1 MLISD
6 WCSDVCSSELIGRA
20 LGRLVAG
27 LTPELLIEL
36 VARAALH
43 PAQVAGREILLQL
56 VEHQVVAS
64 GLGVQE
70 VRAWDVRSREADGIG
85 AEVGLLALRRLDVG
99 ALGQPEHALERT
111 SGVIGKSG

>member
-27 LTPELLIEL
+27 LPPELLIEL

-56 VEHQVVAS
+56 VEHQVVES
-64 GLGVQE
+64 GLGVPE
-70 VRAWDVRSREADGIG
+70 VRAWDVRSREADGLG
-85 AEVGLLALRRLDVG
+85 AEVGLLALRRLDGG
-99 ALGQPEHALERT
+99 ALRQPKHVLDR
-111 SGVIGKSG
+111 KSTRLNSSH